1 VEGDSDQGVSVEAC
15 IQVYRANSKR
25 VDAKAYLKMNQVLSV
40 EKFGLIKQK
49 HGLYGSWAIWAK
61 EGKTPKSNM
70 GDISIFNDSEK
81 LALLKPGVV
90 MVGLNLSRFNPL
102 EPFRNFHD
110 PNPRANDFKIRH
122 AFEGTDYYGAYMTD
136 IIKGVVE
143 VDSKNIPDHLKK
155 NPEVVRKSL
164 ETFRQELRDLG
175 DGKPLLLAF
184 GAMAHAVLVENLRE
198 DEYRKLIRIT
208 HYSHQIGKEQY
219 RAKVLE
225 EISRS
230 L

>member
-1 VEGDSDQGVSVEAC
+1 MIDRNKYQH
-15 IQVYRANSKR
+15 IRA
-25 VDAKAYLKMNQVLSV
+25 
-40 EKFGLIKQK
+40 K
-49 HGLYGSWAIWAK
+49 HGLYGSWAVWAK
-61 EGKTPKSNM
+61 AGHAPKFNM
-70 GDISIFNDSEK
+70 GDMSIFEGQSI
-81 LALLKPGVV
+81 LAMLKPEVV
-90 MVGLNLSRFNPL
+90 MVGLNLSRFTPL

-143 VDSKNIPDHLKK
+143 VDSKNIPGHLKR

-164 ETFRQELRDLG
+164 ETFREELRDLG

-219 RAKVLE
+219 RTKVME

>member
-1 VEGDSDQGVSVEAC
+1 MIDRNKYQ
-15 IQVYRANSKR
+15 
-25 VDAKAYLKMNQVLSV
+25 
-40 EKFGLIKQK
+40 LIKAR
-49 HGLYGSWAIWAK
+49 HGLYGSWAVWAK
-61 EGKTPKSNM
+61 AGHAPKSNM
-70 GDISIFNDSEK
+70 GDMSIFEGESI
-81 LALLKPGVV
+81 LAMLKPEVV
-90 MVGLNLSRFNPL
+90 MVGLNLSRFTPL

-122 AFEGTDYYGAYMTD
+122 AFEGTEYYGAYMTN

-143 VDSKNIPDHLKK
+143 VDSKNIPSHLKK
-155 NPEVVRKSL
+155 NPEVVCKSL

-184 GAMAHAVLVENLRE
+184 GATAHAVLVENLRE

-219 RAKVLE
+219 QAKVME